1 MPNAESFSPFSV
13 VSNDFVDAVSAGFSS
28 ESEATSVVVEVV
40 LVSFVVFVAVVVV
53 VVVVV
58 VFAVEV
64 AAVVESLVFV
74 LPHPVSATHESS
86 KSNVPAVSDTAARG
100 EFFSEK
106 LNLDPQE
113 VLKSRLHKT

>member
-13 VSNDFVDAVSAGFSS
+13 V
-28 ESEATSVVVEVV
+28 
-40 LVSFVVFVAVVVV
+40 
-53 VVVVV
+53 VVVV

-64 AAVVESLVFV
+64 EVEVEVAVAVAVAVVVELLVFV
-74 LPHPVSATHESS
+74 SPHPVSATHESS
-86 KSNVPAVSDTAARG
+86 KSNVPADSDTAAR
-100 EFFSEK
+100 EEIFSEK